1 MQTCTKESGFLF
13 GALMN
18 FGLFLSKIIPE
29 NHVEKAGK
37 PKQTQNNKSKTTESP
52 TQTQKGGM

>member
-1 MQTCTKESGFLF
+1 LD
-13 GALMN
+13 
-18 FGLFLSKIIPE
+18 FLSKIIPE